1 MRVWIRSYTNEKGN
15 VHNVYK
21 EIRFVDSCKF
31 MNNSLD
37 ELARN
42 LPVEKFIY
50 LNNHFATRPE
60 EDEALIRQK
69 DYFPY
74 SYVDSHARYTEDGL
88 PACDKWF
95 NTLQGDVVSVSKK
108 EYQHAWLVYA
118 RFGCQTL
125 GKYSDL
131 YLTTDT
137 LILAC
142 VFEEF
147 RRVCYETY
155 KLDCAQYFTV
165 SNLSRDAFLRRCK
178 ANLHVLTDREHLHM
192 AENLKSARANW

>member
-1 MRVWIRSYTNEKGN
+1 
-15 VHNVYK
+15 
-21 EIRFVDSCKF
+21 
-31 MNNSLD
+31 MNSSLD

-42 LPVEKFIY
+42 LPVVKFIY

-60 EDEALIRQK
+60 EDKALIRQK
-69 DYFPY
+69 GYFPY

-88 PACDKWF
+88 PARDKWTK
-95 NTLQGDVVSVSKK
+95 TLQGGVVSVSEK
-108 EYQHAWLVYA
+108 EYQHAWLVYT

-125 GKYSDL
+125 GEYSDL

-147 RRVCYETY
+147 RRVFYESY
-155 KLDCAQYFTV
+155 KLDCAQ
-165 SNLSRDAFLRRCK
+165 
-178 ANLHVLTDREHLHM
+178 
-192 AENLKSARANW
+192 